1 MKQRVTFVKPEGTGI
16 DPNGIHVNPD
26 TVVFN
31 NARTA
36 ALEKRLTLGLE
47 DLPAEVSI
55 FHISNLYISNRS

>member
-1 MKQRVTFVKPEGTGI
+1 MKQRVTFIKPEGTGI

>member
-55 FHISNLYISNRS
+55 FHISNLCISNRS